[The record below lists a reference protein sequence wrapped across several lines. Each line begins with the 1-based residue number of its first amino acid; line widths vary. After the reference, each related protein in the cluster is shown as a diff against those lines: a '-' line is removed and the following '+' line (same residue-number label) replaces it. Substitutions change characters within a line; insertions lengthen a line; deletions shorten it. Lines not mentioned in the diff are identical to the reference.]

1 MACAVGRT
9 VVAGIESWDKQAFTD
24 GFQPKQFGVSK
35 PKTNN
40 HMQKRTKKSAFT
52 LIELLVVIAI
62 IAVLAGMLLPALS
75 KAKSK
80 AMGIQALNN
89 LRQIGLAWIMYAD
102 DSQGR
107 IAPAGRGSRS
117 SGKAPDNHC
126 FMGGWLTLTEPS
138 LDNINTELLLNP
150 EYNGYSGHLGPYL
163 KNPSVFRDPGDKSQV
178 KMFGQLRNRV
188 RSISINNWMGGGVYC
203 GQSEYRLF
211 RKVDEITRPAPAL
224 AWVTIT
230 EREDSINDAWWAVD
244 MLNNF
249 VDLPASYHNGAG
261 NLMFAD
267 GHSELKRWLDPRTT
281 PALERGQPIPLNQP
295 SPNNADLDWIRPR
308 TTSLK

>member
-1 MACAVGRT
+1 MKNQT
-9 VVAGIESWDKQAFTD
+9 
-24 GFQPKQFGVSK
+24 
-35 PKTNN
+35 
-40 HMQKRTKKSAFT
+40 KRQAFT

-89 LRQIGLAWIMYAD
+89 LRQIGLAWVMYAD
-102 DSQGR
+102 DNGGKL
-107 IAPAGRGSRS
+107 APAGSGGGS
-117 SGKAPDNHC
+117 SGKAANNHC
-126 FMGGWLTLTEPS
+126 FMGGWLDFTS
-138 LDNINTELLLNP
+138 SFDNINTELLLNP
-150 EYNGYSGHLGPYL
+150 NYNGYSGHLGPYL
-163 KNPSVFRDPGDKSQV
+163 KNPAVFRDPGDKSQV
-178 KMFGQLRNRV
+178 KIFGRLRNRV
-188 RSISINNWMGGGVYC
+188 RSISINNWMGGAVYC

-211 RKVDEITRPAPAL
+211 KKVDEITRPAPAK
-224 AWVTIT
+224 AWVVIT

-244 MLNNF
+244 MVNNF

-267 GHSELKRWLDPRTT
+267 GHSELKKWLDERTV
-281 PALERGQPIPLNQP
+281 PLLKKGELIPLNQP
-295 SPNNADLDWIRPR
+295 SPGNVDLDWVRER